1 MERGFKPPL
10 KPHITMNASFTNL
23 NTVIFDMDGTLI
35 DSEPFWTLAEKSV
48 FGELGVEITEDLAR
62 KTAVMTTEEVT
73 NFWFSRFPWKGKSLQ
88 QVELDVI
95 AKVSELI
102 CELGTALTGVQEIL
116 SFFKQRDF
124 NIGLATNAPACLI
137 PTVLDT
143 LDIASYFDCVCS
155 SESEIAGKPAPHVY
169 NTVLRKLGASPVNSI
184 AFEDSLSGIIA
195 AQSAGLKTIVIP
207 PFSDYVDPK
216 FDRAELKLKTLAE
229 FSDQTLQALYEG

>member
-1 MERGFKPPL
+1 
-10 KPHITMNASFTNL
+10 MNAPFTNL

-35 DSEPFWTLAEKSV
+35 DSEPFWALAEKSV

-62 KTAVMTTEEVT
+62 KTAVMTTKEVT
-73 NFWFSRFPWKGKSLQ
+73 NFWFSRSPWKGKSLQ

-102 CELGTALTGVQEIL
+102 CESGAAKTGAQEIL
-116 SFFKQRDF
+116 SFFKQRGF

-143 LDIASYFDCVCS
+143 LDIAGYFDCACS
-155 SESEIAGKPAPHVY
+155 SESEIAGKPSPHVY
-169 NTVLRKLGASPVNSI
+169 NTVLRQMGASAVNSI
-184 AFEDSLSGIIA
+184 AFEDSVSGLIA
-195 AQSAGLKTIVIP
+195 AQSAGLKTVVIP
-207 PFSDYVDPK
+207 PFSDYLDPR

-229 FSDQTLQALYEG
+229 FSDKTLHVLHEG